1 MKRLFYLIVI
11 IGLPVIAYFQFE
23 NYRALHPPE
32 DYTLT
37 PNPEI
42 DASYHDPQVVLNYY
56 TLLQEAKSFAG
67 SCWENDRF
75 NVKTTDPV
83 DPDHQELMARYHQY
97 LATAQHLEQ
106 KLIQSAKW
114 KKEGFSNENI
124 QKMETQD
131 PMTRMLERWKEN
143 SIEVA
148 TKGEKNELV
157 FKVQEKLNT
166 LGITMPIDGVFDTET
181 ETGIITFQNQKSLFP
196 SGKIDMITFRT
207 LFENQSVE

>member
-32 DYTLT
+32 DYTLA

-42 DASYHDPQVVLNYY
+42 DASYHDPQVVLSYY
-56 TLLQEAKSFAG
+56 TLLQQAKSFAG
-67 SCWENDRF
+67 SCWENDRL
-75 NVKTTDPV
+75 NVKTSDPI
-83 DPDHQELMARYHQY
+83 DPDHQALMARYHQY
-97 LATAQHLEQ
+97 IATAQHLEQ

-114 KKEGFSNENI
+114 KKEGFSNAAI

-131 PMTRMLERWKEN
+131 PMQRILEQWKGN

-148 TKGEKNELV
+148 TKGEKNELI

-181 ETGIITFQNQKSLFP
+181 ETGITTFQNQKGLFP